1 MEQYYGIAE
10 SFIKFKSIKLIKENK
25 IYATVLLNSKQWNDG
40 FFFLIKQKFKHILNN
55 ASTHSAKWNNIVCII
70 GRWVSIKFNFIM
82 LYICFENIIIN
93 MFRSWLLADRVYAP
107 LPLNYTST
115 TAHEYFTSAAPTT
128 KTLWYCLVFSC
139 LDALLPATMMIAQ
152 RNWLTEADT
161 ISFNNIIVF
170 N

>member
-1 MEQYYGIAE
+1 MNKREQNISDRAAEYETMEWWVLFFNQTKVHTYWITHPHIPRNGIM
-10 SFIKFKSIKLIKENK
+10 LC
-25 IYATVLLNSKQWNDG
+25 VL
-40 FFFLIKQKFKHILNN
+40 
-55 ASTHSAKWNNIVCII
+55 

-93 MFRSWLLADRVYAP
+93 MLRSWLLADRVHAP
-107 LPLNYTST
+107 QPLNHTST
-115 TAHEYFTSAAPTT
+115 TALEYFTSTAPTT

-139 LDALLPATMMIAQ
+139 LDALLPGTMMIAQ